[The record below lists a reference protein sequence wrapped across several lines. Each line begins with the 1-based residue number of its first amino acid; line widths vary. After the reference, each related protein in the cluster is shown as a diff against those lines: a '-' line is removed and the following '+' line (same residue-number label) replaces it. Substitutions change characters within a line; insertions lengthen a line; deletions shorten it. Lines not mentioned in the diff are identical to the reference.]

1 MDAVLQQ
8 MLEPKLMRPRDAALT
23 TASVSKPPQRGVV
36 LLAVYNA
43 LYWPYLLVSCVVL
56 FAPAL
61 VIFLFTFGWD
71 KQRRILHTYTSWWG
85 AHYLAWAPLAG
96 VRVEGRENALGAEPC
111 VYVSNHLSM
120 VDILA
125 AFAIRLRYR
134 WVSKLENFLVPFL
147 GWNMALNGYVPLRR
161 GHLPSILR
169 MVRRCQTCIAEG
181 HSLFVF
187 PEGTRSADGRIKS
200 FYRGAFW
207 IAAKN
212 NIPVVPVLIEGTDR
226 VLAKKSFRIVPQR
239 VTVRIL
245 EPIHPASAD
254 YDDRRLRDLVRAR
267 MIEEQTRIRGEFPS
281 GPNTELTSRAA

>member
-1 MDAVLQQ
+1 
-8 MLEPKLMRPRDAALT
+8 MRRGEAALSA
-23 TASVSKPPQRGVV
+23 ASVSRPPHRGAV

-61 VIFLFTFGWD
+61 VIFLVTFGWD
-71 KQRRILHTYTSWWG
+71 KQRSWLHAYTSWWG

-147 GWNMALNGYVPLRR
+147 GLE
-161 GHLPSILR
+161 H
-169 MVRRCQTCIAEG
+169 
-181 HSLFVF
+181 
-187 PEGTRSADGRIKS
+187 
-200 FYRGAFW
+200 GA
-207 IAAKN
+207 
-212 NIPVVPVLIEGTDR
+212 
-226 VLAKKSFRIVPQR
+226 Q
-239 VTVRIL
+239 
-245 EPIHPASAD
+245 
-254 YDDRRLRDLVRAR
+254 RLRAAQAR
-267 MIEEQTRIRGEFPS
+267 SPAEHSAHGAPLPGMYRRRPQPFRFSGGHAFGGRKDQELSIGAPS
-281 GPNTELTSRAA
+281 GSRPETRFRWCPC